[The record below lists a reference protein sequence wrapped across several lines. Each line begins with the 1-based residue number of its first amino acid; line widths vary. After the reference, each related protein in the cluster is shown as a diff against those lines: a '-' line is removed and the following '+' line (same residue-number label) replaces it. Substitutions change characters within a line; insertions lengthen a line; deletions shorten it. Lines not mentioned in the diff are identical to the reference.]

1 MSVAKIDEYFYC
13 DLLVMA
19 QPVPVTKGITLHQME
34 VFEAVARHGSYT
46 KAAEELFLTQ
56 PTVSI
61 QVKQLSKT
69 IGLPLFEMVG
79 KKLCLT
85 LAGDTFLAT
94 CRRVI
99 ADLSTLDDALTAF
112 RGLETGTVK
121 VATVESGKTALVQR
135 LKPFMDRYPGLEL
148 SMRIGNHQELLEW
161 IQQNEDDVYLFGLPP
176 ALNGVEA
183 FPCMNV
189 PLQVVSHRQHP
200 LAEQQVVT
208 PEQLAQESWILSE
221 LGSASRQLLEDFFAA
236 QAITVRRRLELSSQE
251 AIKASIRAG
260 LGIAVLPSSSL
271 SEVELATE
279 FAILPVVEFSRWKQW
294 HVAYLKGK
302 CLSPGAAVFL
312 EYLLASWPDSLSLSP
327 EHGD

>member
-1 MSVAKIDEYFYC
+1 
-13 DLLVMA
+13 MA
-19 QPVPVTKGITLHQME
+19 QQPPVTKGITLHQME

-61 QVKQLSKT
+61 QVKQLSKA

-79 KKLCLT
+79 KQLCLT
-85 LAGDTFLAT
+85 LAGNTFLAT

-112 RGLETGTVK
+112 RGLETGMVK

-135 LKPFMDRYPGLEL
+135 LKPFMDSYPGLEL

-161 IQQNEDDVYLFGLPP
+161 IQQNQDDVYLFGLPP

-189 PLQVVSHRQHP
+189 PLHVVTHRQHP
-200 LAEQQVVT
+200 LAEQVVT
-208 PEQLAQESWILSE
+208 PQQLAQESWILSE

-236 QAITVRRRLELSSQE
+236 QSITVRRRLELSSQE

-260 LGIAVLPSSSL
+260 LGIAVLPSTSL
-271 SEVELATE
+271 SEAELATE
-279 FAILPVVEFSRWKQW
+279 FAILPVAEFSLRKQW

-302 CLSPGAAVFL
+302 CLSPGASVFL
-312 EYLLASWPDSLSLSP
+312 EYLLSSWSDSLQLSP
-327 EHGD
+327 EHGN